1 MIRVNRQTDYA
12 IRTLLALAKRPAG
25 ESISS
30 QVVRDEMHIPPALS
44 VRIVADLARGGF
56 VVTHPGRTGGIHL
69 ARPAQEITLLQVVE
83 FFEGPICVSECM
95 EAGEDHACP
104 LDADCPVRRHWGR
117 VDALI
122 RAQLG
127 QVHFAALAAESSTD
141 RLRRSG

>member
-25 ESISS
+25 QPVSS
-30 QVVRDEMHIPPALS
+30 QVVRDEMHVPPALS
-44 VRIVADLARGGF
+44 MRIVADLARGGF

-69 ARPAQEITLLQVVE
+69 ARPAEEITLLQVVE
-83 FFEGPICVSECM
+83 FFEGPICISECM
-95 EAGEDHACP
+95 ETGEDHACP
-104 LDADCPVRRHWGR
+104 LDTACPVRMRWGR

-127 QVHFAALAAESSTD
+127 QIHFAALAGNPEGEPAKAA
-141 RLRRSG
+141 G